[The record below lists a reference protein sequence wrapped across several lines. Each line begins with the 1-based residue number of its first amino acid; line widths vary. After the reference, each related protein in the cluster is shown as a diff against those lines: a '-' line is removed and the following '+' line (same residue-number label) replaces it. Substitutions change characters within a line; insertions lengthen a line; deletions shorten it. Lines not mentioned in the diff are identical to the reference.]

1 MKTIAVSETA
11 YERLLIWKT
20 GGKDTFSK
28 VIERMVPQKGTFDAV
43 FEAVGNL
50 PDLTDEQV
58 DSLES
63 AVNEGRKTLG
73 DPWK

>member
-11 YERLLIWKT
+11 YERLSIWKQ

-43 FEAVGNL
+43 LEAAGNL
-50 PDLTDEQV
+50 PDLSDEQV